1 MVLPVVL
8 TLLPIILFLYSEHIC
23 KEQQNTV
30 KYSALSTIFIAKNP
44 FFFPPSYFYQTQCII
59 RLGYPFPQ
67 MFGDYEFHLV
77 QKGIK
82 YWRINLSLSQP

>member
-44 FFFPPSYFYQTQCII
+44 FFFPPPVSIKHNALLDWGI
-59 RLGYPFPQ
+59 HFPKCLET
-67 MFGDYEFHLV
+67 MNFIWFRKE
-77 QKGIK
+77 
-82 YWRINLSLSQP
+82 